1 MLLLLLSKK
10 KPQTVENFYKFNYI
24 QKNKELSLP
33 LITYN
38 LAIQSEKILKPS
50 TLFIEQQFWFDT
62 ISFLKDT
69 DKKVMLT
76 ASWFL
81 SKYLKTSLG
90 VLTGFQTEWKFI
102 NIKLFQLDES
112 CYAMWYRVYRTQ
124 ILSFFFTKRVDFIT
138 LFTRLT
144 VFRDPTA
151 LVPFIKKHLLQT
163 HLKQHNRI
171 FYSVC
176 TFMSN
181 WYFFAINAQRIKG
194 YSVFFKGK
202 LAKKGSVRKSVFFKK
217 KGSVS
222 FTNKGLRV
230 NYRNYFVWTYT
241 GVIGAGLSIFY

>member
-1 MLLLLLSKK
+1 MR
-10 KPQTVENFYKFNYI
+10 KPQVVENRYQFDYMP
-24 QKNKELSLP
+24 KNNEYSLPRLTYSLP
-33 LITYN
+33 L
-38 LAIQSEKILKPS
+38 QSKVVPS
-50 TLFIEQQFWFDT
+50 STIIFKEQNSWVT
-62 ISFLKDT
+62 TVSFLAADERKI
-69 DKKVMLT
+69 MLT

-81 SKYLKTSLG
+81 SKYLKSTVG
-90 VLTGFQTEWKFI
+90 TFTGFETEWKFI
-102 NIKLFQLDES
+102 NIKLFGLDES

-124 ILSFFFTKRVDFIT
+124 ALSFFFTKRKDFIV

-144 VFRDPTA
+144 FFRDPTA
-151 LVPFIKKHLLQT
+151 LVPFIKQHLLQT

-171 FYSVC
+171 FYSVS
-176 TFMSN
+176 TFMAK
-181 WYFFAINAQRIKG
+181 WYFFAANAQRIKG

-222 FTNKGLRV
+222 FTNKSLRV

>member
-1 MLLLLLSKK
+1 MLLLLLFKK
-10 KPQTVENFYKFNYI
+10 KTQTTENFYKLNYV
-24 QKNKELSLP
+24 QRNKELSLP
-33 LITYN
+33 LVVYS
-38 LAIQSEKILKPS
+38 LATQSEEVSKPS
-50 TLFIEQQFWFDT
+50 TLFNGRQSWFGT
-62 ISFLKDT
+62 ISFLMGNER
-69 DKKVMLT
+69 KVTLT

-90 VLTGFQTEWKFI
+90 VFTGFQTEWKFI

-151 LVPFIKKHLLQT
+151 LVPLIKKHLLQT

-176 TFMSN
+176 TFMAN
-181 WYFFAINAQRIKG
+181 WYFFAANAQRIKG
-194 YSVFFKGK
+194 YTVFFKGK

-222 FTNKGLRV
+222 FTNKSLRV